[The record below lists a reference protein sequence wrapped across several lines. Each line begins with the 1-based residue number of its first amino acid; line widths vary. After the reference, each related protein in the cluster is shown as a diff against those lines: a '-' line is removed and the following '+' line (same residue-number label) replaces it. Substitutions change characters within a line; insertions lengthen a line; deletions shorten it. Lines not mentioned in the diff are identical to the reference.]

1 MFTRLVV
8 ALFAFALASSQF
20 RGAGTAAATDDAAL
34 IEAVRRAPEVAAASQ
49 RHEAA
54 RARLDAAGRL
64 PDPEV
69 EAMASRMVG
78 PMDDRGTMWE
88 VALRQPLPRRGERAA
103 ERDRAAAAE
112 AMAAAE
118 LAVMAG
124 ELAAE
129 TAASIAESDGARAR
143 IRLLE
148 THARRLEAVL
158 GAVEARL
165 ASASGGRLADRLT
178 IRSRSAALE
187 LAIESERRMAEDAS
201 ADVRARLALPPA
213 TALPAYSAPSV
224 DATTVDE
231 TALLRLASARAQEAD
246 AMQRTARASARPMT
260 AVGLRF
266 EHERN
271 RMGDDNTLG
280 IAFMSDLPWR
290 AAGRARAEV
299 RAAEAERNAA
309 ALDAAAMRRRFS
321 AVLARVE
328 RAERLA
334 EHARSLGAETLARLD
349 AEYDAMLRSAGAAT
363 PSPGASTVLEI
374 VELLEK
380 ATDVRMRIVDAETA
394 ARVARAEL
402 WRWSPPTLFNDPNP

>member
-1 MFTRLVV
+1 MSIRLVV
-8 ALFAFALASSQF
+8 ALFAFTLASSPF
-20 RGAGTAAATDDAAL
+20 RGAGTEAATDDAAL
-34 IEAVRRAPEVAAASQ
+34 IEAVRRAPEVAAAAQ

-88 VALRQPLPRRGERAA
+88 VGLRQPLPRRGERAA

-129 TAASIAESDGARAR
+129 TAASIAESDGARLR
-143 IRLLE
+143 IHLLE
-148 THARRLEAVL
+148 TQARRLDAVL
-158 GAVEARL
+158 GAVETRL
-165 ASASGGRLADRLT
+165 AAASGGRLADRLT

-213 TALPAYSAPSV
+213 AELPVYSAPV
-224 DATTVDE
+224 VDE
-231 TALLRLASARAQEAD
+231 AAVDEAALLRLASARAEEAD
-246 AMQRTARASARPMT
+246 AMQRMARASARPMT

-271 RMGDDNTLG
+271 RMGEDNTLG

-334 EHARSLGAETLARLD
+334 DHAKTLGGETLARLE
-349 AEYDAMLRSAGAAT
+349 AEYDAMVRSAGAAT
-363 PSPGASTVLEI
+363 MSPAASTVLEI
-374 VELLEK
+374 VELLEE

-402 WRWSPPTLFNDPNP
+402 WRWCPSSLFTTPNP